1 MNSNVAD
8 ANNLKKVPRGLEIR
22 GEAASKILEEKKR
35 IEGKKKIS
43 SCDKK
48 HLDVFYAI
56 KDAGVVIEE

>member
-8 ANNLKKVPRGLEIR
+8 ANNLKKVPRGL
-22 GEAASKILEEKKR
+22 KISGDSAYSILAEKKR
-35 IEGKKKIS
+35 IEEKKKIT

-56 KDAGVVIEE
+56 KDAGVTIEV